1 MKTTFLSP
9 GAAAIVIMMKKKSS
23 AEKVMGLIR
32 DINIIYS
39 LLSFTSLLC
48 FKHLQIFVVIF
59 LSEKY
64 ENLKDF
70 WCLNIL
76 RNGSNVNV
84 FNSLIEAK
92 EYCSN
97 DPNCFG
103 VQNKT
108 EIPLTYYACAYPSEI
123 SSSDIEGAP
132 TQTTPQA
139 QSLKNTQKVAFNEQ
153 QKSN

>member
-1 MKTTFLSP
+1 MFISD
-9 GAAAIVIMMKKKSS
+9 
-23 AEKVMGLIR
+23 E
-32 DINIIYS
+32 
-39 LLSFTSLLC
+39 
-48 FKHLQIFVVIF
+48 
-59 LSEKY
+59 Y

-108 EIPLTYYACAYPSEI
+108 ESTLTYYACAYPSEI
-123 SSSDIEGAP
+123 SSSDIEGVP
-132 TQTTPQA
+132 TDLYKKIKVSGNLSRIV
-139 QSLKNTQKVAFNEQ
+139 SLRIDH
-153 QKSN
+153 